1 MSIYTKTITEIQRLN
16 DYKLNDIRNYADSTE
31 NLLSVIKTE
40 LCTNTPTNKFTPV
53 AMKHVKFEIS
63 IGVIK
68 SLLNSGGV
76 LRNKLDTLSDAD
88 VDSELAF
95 ITDAFF
101 CRDQDVTVHV
111 LVGSA
116 GKKYGVLGNFFLTD
130 DFSKAVLIATF
141 WDDEISESDLA
152 SITSIG
158 VSGAVPENLF
168 YLYNKETYFP
178 DSLIVDRSVTP
189 ETYKKQDGTSYTGV
203 VVEKNGLTFPSLPKL
218 PHLGVSFS
226 LTCSASFVE
235 DYEYGP
241 IILENSNNAD
251 GKYRIKL
258 SAMRTFQSD
267 LNTMEQIRD
276 TYKNRYYYNGNEEI
290 LPTCVSI
297 VVGTQFQIEGNALVS
312 RSMISSTR
320 PNISDMSGY
329 VGYRK
334 LVLLSMEHDYKYY
347 EDEPF
352 YRKNMDIVPIS
363 VNLVV
368 SDNGFAM
375 YLRDQSII
383 DNNNAFICV
392 QYPVSTTDDETK
404 NITKGSKVYTKY
416 DPLFC
421 IYKTTNSYISRNES
435 SVKYFIVRER
445 DINVPM
451 EIHSD
456 AGFGTETTNPIMN
469 LRFPVSITE
478 SNEYV
483 VNFPSNLATTR
494 FVYPNAE
501 IDLIGYVSSDV
512 LADGSVITTS
522 RFGAE
527 REYIGLQTVSDAPG
541 SARILM
547 YNRTI

>member
-1 MSIYTKTITEIQRLN
+1 MPIYTKTITEIQRLN
-16 DYKLNDIRNYADSTE
+16 DYKLNDVRNYADSTE
-31 NLLSVIKTE
+31 NLLSVLKTE
-40 LCTNTPTNKFTPV
+40 LCTNTTTNKFTPV

-63 IGVIK
+63 IGNIK
-68 SLLNSGGV
+68 SLLISGGV
-76 LRNKLDTLSDAD
+76 IRNKLATLTDTD

-101 CRDQDVTVHV
+101 CRDQDVTIHV
-111 LVGSA
+111 MVGST

-130 DFSKAVLIATF
+130 DFSKAILIATF
-141 WDDEISESDLA
+141 WDDEISDTDLA

-158 VSGAVPENLF
+158 VSGAIPENLF
-168 YLYNKETYFP
+168 YLYNKDTYFP
-178 DSLIVDRSVTP
+178 DSLVVNSSVTP
-189 ETYKKQDGTSYTGV
+189 ATYKKQDGTTYTGAV
-203 VVEKNGLTFPSLPKL
+203 TVYNGLTFPSFPKL

-226 LTCSASFVE
+226 LVCTASFVD

-241 IILENSNNAD
+241 IILENTNNTD
-251 GKYRIKL
+251 GKYRVKI
-258 SAMRTFQSD
+258 SAMRSFQTD
-267 LNTMEQIRD
+267 MNTMQQIRD
-276 TYKNRYYYNGNEEI
+276 MYKNRYFYNGNEEI

-320 PNISDMSGY
+320 PSISDMSGY

-334 LVLLSMEHDYKYY
+334 LILLSMEHDYKYY

-368 SDNGFAM
+368 SENGFSM
-375 YLRDQSII
+375 YLRDQSVI
-383 DNNNAFICV
+383 DNNNAFICI
-392 QYPVSTTDDETK
+392 QYPVSTTDDVAK
-404 NITKGSKVYTKY
+404 DVTKGSKVYTKY

-421 IYKTTNSYISRNES
+421 LYKTTNSYISSNES

-456 AGFGTETTNPIMN
+456 AGFGSATTNPIMN

-512 LADGSVITTS
+512 LAEGSIITTT

-527 REYIGLQTVSDAPG
+527 REYVGLQTVSDTPG

-547 YNRTI
+547 YNRTL